1 VSDPAAVSRRPAADT
16 VAGAA
21 VGALALLFL
30 AVAAHRLGRPFWYNE
45 QWRAF
50 HLSLPRTLLHP
61 RSDTNAPISFGVA
74 ALTRASTALLGNTEL
89 ALRLPMAV
97 SLPALAVLTYLLGR
111 RWLGVTAS
119 VLTVVAL
126 LLNRMV
132 LTFATELAP
141 YTVEAACAVAIVLLW
156 LGERHRPWRYAAIAA
171 LSVIATPAVFV
182 LAPLLATDLV
192 RAVRAREW
200 RPLVAPVA
208 TGAVALLHLAVYVTR
223 QSAQAGGDY
232 WQNFYVPHSPAGAA
246 SAVWRGLAGYVPRAL
261 TGGTSHFPLV
271 PDGELTMPGGLRVV
285 LVVAMTAVLL
295 LGLVLGL
302 RDPAAR
308 VLPVTLLGMLGA
320 EVVAALA
327 GYWPFGFTRVNTF
340 LLPFGYLLAA
350 LGATRLPRRAVRVPA
365 VLAGAAAYV
374 LVLSVGVRQAGI
386 VRRELDRPAFGARLG
401 VLADVVRHRAG
412 PADAV
417 VLVHPMTE
425 KGWAYY
431 TRQRAGTGGVRIPAG
446 RTLVVSG
453 SDPDPDAVTAFV
465 GAHPDAVHVWLVA
478 LTGSRP
484 STVAEAAKALAA
496 LGYTQRE
503 RWTAEV
509 TGGMREFVKGG

>member
-1 VSDPAAVSRRPAADT
+1 MTEDAAPRRLSIDT
-16 VAGAA
+16 IAGAA
-21 VGALALLFL
+21 VGALALAFL
-30 AVAAHRLGRPFWYNE
+30 AVAAHRLGRPLWYNE

-61 RSDTNAPISFGVA
+61 RSDTNTPISFGLA
-74 ALTRASTALLGNTEL
+74 ALARLCTALLGNTEL

-97 SLPALAVLTYLLGR
+97 SLPALAVLTYRLGR
-111 RWLGVTAS
+111 HWLGVTAS

-156 LGERHRPWRYAAIAA
+156 LGERRRPLRYAAMAA
-171 LSVIATPAVFV
+171 LALVATPAVFV

-192 RAVRAREW
+192 RAIRSRQWV
-200 RPLVAPVA
+200 PLVAPVA
-208 TGAVALLHLAVYVTR
+208 TGVVALLHLALYVAR
-223 QSAQAGGDY
+223 QAEQADGHY
-232 WQNFYVPHSPAGAA
+232 WQDFFVPRSAA
-246 SAVWRGLAGYVPRAL
+246 APGAVWRGLASYVPRAV

-271 PDGELTMPGGLRVV
+271 LDGELTMPAGLRVA
-285 LVVAMTAVLL
+285 LIVAMTIALL

-302 RDPAAR
+302 RDPATR
-308 VLPVTLLGMLGA
+308 ILPVALLGMLA
-320 EVVAALA
+320 AQVVAALA

-350 LGATRLPRRAVRVPA
+350 AGAARLPRPSALRVPA
-365 VLAGAAAYV
+365 ALAGAAAYV
-374 LVLSVGVRQAGI
+374 LVLSVGTRQAGI
-386 VRRELDRPAFGARLG
+386 VRRELDHPAFGARLG
-401 VLADVVRHRAG
+401 ELADVVRHRAD
-412 PADAV
+412 PADVV

-431 TRQRAGTGGVRIPAG
+431 THQRDGGSGVRITAD
-446 RTLVVSG
+446 RTLVLNG
-453 SDPDPDAVTAFV
+453 SEPDPGVVTVFAT
-465 GAHPDAVHVWLVA
+465 AHPDAVHVWLVA

-484 STVAEAAKALAA
+484 ATVDEAAKALAA
-496 LGYTQRE
+496 LGYTQAE

-509 TGGMREFVKGG
+509 TGGMREFVKTG